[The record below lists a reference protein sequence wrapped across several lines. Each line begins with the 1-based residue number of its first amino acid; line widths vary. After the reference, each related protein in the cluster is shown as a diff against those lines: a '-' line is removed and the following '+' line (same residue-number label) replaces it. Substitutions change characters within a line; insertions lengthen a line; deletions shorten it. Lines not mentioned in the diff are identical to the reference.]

1 MIYLYLGNYAE
12 SHPDLAIMAMNTFL
26 KDCQHADGKIR
37 GLALRSLCSMRF
49 SGSFEYAE
57 PAILEALKDPDP
69 YVRKTAIMG
78 CIKLFYSAPAKIKS
92 FFFYFLYFV
101 KKICRIFNY

>member
-12 SHPDLAIMAMNTFL
+12 SHSDLAIMAMNTFL

-37 GLALRSLCSMRF
+37 GLALRSLCSMKF
-49 SGSFEYAE
+49 SGSYEYME
-57 PAILEALKDPDP
+57 PAILEALKDTDP

-78 CIKLFYSAPAKIKS
+78 CIKLFYVMPNKVKS
-92 FFFYFLYFV
+92 
-101 KKICRIFNY
+101 KKIFYGNFIQFV

>member
-26 KDCQHADGKIR
+26 KDCQHTDGKIR

-49 SGSFEYAE
+49 SGSFEYIE
-57 PAILEALKDPDP
+57 PAIMEALKDTDP
-69 YVRKTAIMG
+69 YVRKTSIMG
-78 CIKLFYSAPAKIKS
+78 CIKLFYLIPGKIKS
-92 FFFYFLYFV
+92 
-101 KKICRIFNY
+101 KKVFCLLD